1 MILNEAD
8 KIIDGNGGD
17 IRIEFQFHHIAA
29 FHGNRHNRIL
39 CHLILPFSLKLIYN
53 TDILHHF
60 KGKNKMERVLK
71 KVVLCIEEP
80 DEALKRQNEEMT
92 EELRKEGVCVE
103 LPEVLEKASVQ
114 KAEASEERTEAVLYL
129 TDIAD
134 FAISLAENGRPVLG
148 LLHDRNRQESFGGV
162 QFLVEGAEDITAD
175 YLERVYRRCV
185 GLPWEIME
193 TKRCILRETT
203 EEDLDAFY
211 RIYAEPSIIRYMEKL
226 FEDREKERAYIA
238 QYRKNIYGFYGFGIW
253 TILLKETGEIIGRA
267 GLDMRAGFEE
277 PELGFLI
284 GVPWQGRGLAKEIC
298 EAILFYAKAALEFTQ
313 VQAMVEPENDVSL
326 MLLDKLGFTPVGEY
340 VKGDITYMRLL
351 KAL

>member
-1 MILNEAD
+1 
-8 KIIDGNGGD
+8 
-17 IRIEFQFHHIAA
+17 
-29 FHGNRHNRIL
+29 
-39 CHLILPFSLKLIYN
+39 
-53 TDILHHF
+53 
-60 KGKNKMERVLK
+60 MERILK
-71 KVVLCIEEP
+71 KVVVYIEEP
-80 DEALKRQNEEMT
+80 DETLKRQTGEMA
-92 EELRKEGVCVE
+92 EGLRREGLCVE
-103 LPEVLEKASVQ
+103 LPEVLGNASGQ
-114 KAEASEERTEAVLYL
+114 KAEMSEERAGVVLYL
-129 TDIAD
+129 TDKAD
-134 FAISLAENGRPVLG
+134 FAISLAENGLPVLG

-162 QFLVEGAEDITAD
+162 QFLIEGAEDITAD

-193 TKRCILRETT
+193 TKSCILRETT

-211 RIYAEPSIIRYMEKL
+211 RIYAEPSITRYMENL

-238 QYRKNIYGFYGFGIW
+238 QYREKIYGFYGFGIW
-253 TILLKETGEIIGRA
+253 TVLLKETEEIIGRA

-284 GVPWQGRGLAKEIC
+284 GVPWQGRGFAQEIC

-340 VKGDITYMRLL
+340 VQRDITYLRLL
-351 KAL
+351 REL

>member
-1 MILNEAD
+1 
-8 KIIDGNGGD
+8 
-17 IRIEFQFHHIAA
+17 
-29 FHGNRHNRIL
+29 
-39 CHLILPFSLKLIYN
+39 
-53 TDILHHF
+53 
-60 KGKNKMERVLK
+60 MERVLK
-71 KVVLCIEEP
+71 KVVVHIESSE
-80 DEALKRQNEEMT
+80 EALGQQIKEMA
-92 EELRKEGVCVE
+92 EGLRKEGVCVE
-103 LPEVLEKASVQ
+103 LLEVFGKASVQ
-114 KAEASEERTEAVLYL
+114 KADASEEKTGYVLYL
-129 TDIAD
+129 TDQAD
-134 FAISLAENGRPVLG
+134 FAISLAENGLPVLG

-238 QYRKNIYGFYGFGIW
+238 QYRENIYGFYGFGIW

-284 GVPWQGRGLAKEIC
+284 GVPWQGRGLAQEVC
-298 EAILFYAKAALEFTQ
+298 EAILFYAKAALECTQ
-313 VQAMVEPENDVSL
+313 VQAMVEPENDVSF